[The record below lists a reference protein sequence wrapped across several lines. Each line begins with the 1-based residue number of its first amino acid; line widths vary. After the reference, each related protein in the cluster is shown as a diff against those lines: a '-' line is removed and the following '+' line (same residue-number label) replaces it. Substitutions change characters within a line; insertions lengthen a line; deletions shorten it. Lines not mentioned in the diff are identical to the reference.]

1 MKKEYDFLAFL
12 IIILISFF
20 TFSKVVFANVLAYC
34 DPNNGGTND
43 KCDTN
48 TCFASKNFPTFDDYV
63 NSWLDSKD
71 KTDICSEAHRNYV
84 CAKSPEAETSG
95 YSYISTEGISKDFIS
110 MDNCAKNCDKCYM
123 DECQKVVDAYCAD
136 AINDQCSA
144 YNDTIASE
152 FTSYSNSVFSD
163 CSFVTISTGKEG
175 WASLPP
181 NLKYT
186 DSSYFCGEQTNEYSD
201 GGFKETIKNS
211 DYCRNNDCSDSFY
224 DCAVN
229 YCKKNF
235 DNQKYNNCKEITTDQ
250 YQSIWKDKS
259 LTASGT
265 MISINKLGTISCSSI
280 KEIVNFFDG
289 VYVFIE
295 VIGALLLIVM
305 TLLNF
310 MKVVA
315 SDKAD
320 DEMKKA
326 KKNFVTRIIIMGI
339 IFLLPIIVKL
349 LINAV
354 GGSTCYIG

>member
-1 MKKEYDFLAFL
+1 MNKKIL
-12 IIILISFF
+12 IIILVTFLSF
-20 TFSKVVFANVLAYC
+20 TVNVNAMSGECGSGTAYQ
-34 DPNNGGTND
+34 ND
-43 KCDTN
+43 HECPEDN
-48 TCFASKNFPTFDDYV
+48 TARLSDFD
-63 NSWLDSKD
+63 SSLKAFLDSKSKSD
-71 KTDICSEAHRNYV
+71 VCNATNQTYI
-84 CAKSPEAETSG
+84 CAKTIAAKNSG
-95 YSYISTEGISKDFIS
+95 FGYVASDDAFNAGYISSDNCINYDDQCYIDECTKTVSNYCKEENTDSCSQYQSVIEAAYKTYSDAMYNDCKWYSGSDINVNDWISKKEVFCNQDYTEQKGFKIALKNS
-110 MDNCAKNCDKCYM
+110 QNGLTYCASNNCDDAFYLCAKNYCETQFDENAYTSKCTHIDGNGNTVNDK
-123 DECQKVVDAYCAD
+123 
-136 AINDQCSA
+136 
-144 YNDTIASE
+144 
-152 FTSYSNSVFSD
+152 
-163 CSFVTISTGKEG
+163 
-175 WASLPP
+175 
-181 NLKYT
+181 
-186 DSSYFCGEQTNEYSD
+186 
-201 GGFKETIKNS
+201 
-211 DYCRNNDCSDSFY
+211 
-224 DCAVN
+224 
-229 YCKKNF
+229 
-235 DNQKYNNCKEITTDQ
+235 
-250 YQSIWKDKS
+250 